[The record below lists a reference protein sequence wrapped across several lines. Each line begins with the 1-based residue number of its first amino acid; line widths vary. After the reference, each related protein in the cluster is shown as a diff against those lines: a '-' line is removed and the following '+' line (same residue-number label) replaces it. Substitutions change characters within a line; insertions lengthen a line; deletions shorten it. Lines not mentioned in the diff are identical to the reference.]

1 MPPTNNGGMPIS
13 GYKVQ
18 RSNNDVYFFGTVQCE
33 QPDGSFLTTL
43 PEDFDSCLDSTA
55 FICPQR
61 RCKYRV
67 LAING
72 VEDDN
77 FADVSPYLV
86 ATAADL
92 PNPPTSVTR
101 DDPPISKTAIEVH
114 WSPVTDAAET
124 GGALVTGY
132 RVYANTGI
140 DDALAMVFD
149 GSGSP
154 SIRSFKHTGLVPGR
168 RYWYQVTSLSSVG
181 EGSRTNISTFLAA
194 EPPAAPLQPRFVTAG
209 FGSITIG
216 LDPPPSDGGSPIV
229 RYVIYRNDGTVNGL
243 LSTQVSVCDMSRTQF
258 DVPDLLLGRDYLIQ
272 VQAHADC
279 PYGAGNSLHEYDA
292 DGICVNDGDCT
303 LPGARSGIALFTTTD
318 VPDTVTLEKVVQAR
332 TSVTFRFDPPPGDG
346 GSPVT
351 SFEPYRDDGLGGD
364 FVRVDVLPTNYF
376 EMDTDLSESG
386 NEYKYTGLVTGRRY
400 NFFVASCNKRGCR
413 SGVIFGPLTAAA
425 APDQPEP
432 PLATATSAVPPM
444 INLTW
449 TPPGATAV
457 VQYRGY
463 QGPVHASNPFPSDNG
478 GMPILKTEIQ
488 RDDGQAWSECLPKE
502 GRDLLALCMQAHVQ
516 RLFEAVFPGHATSLH
531 SEHGTIRLEGKSRQ
545 RCKKL
550 RSSSKIQLNPSFP
563 LPYITSLSSVYTH
576 ATKQEARGGHGSSTT
591 SLCSAGRAQHRAG
604 GSIVM
609 SE

>member
-114 WSPVTDAAET
+114 WSPVTEAAET
-124 GGALVTGY
+124 GGALVIGY

-168 RYWYQVTSLSSVG
+168 RYWYQVASVSSVG

-318 VPDTVTLEKVVQAR
+318 VPDTVSLEKVVQAR

-425 APDQPEP
+425 PPDQPEP

-449 TPPGATAV
+449 TPPGATCD
-457 VQYRGY
+457 RGRGGCSSFRL
-463 QGPVHASNPFPSDNG
+463 QAFPSDNG

-488 RDDGQAWSECLPKE
+488 RDDGQEGLDVWSAQC
-502 GRDLLALCMQAHVQ
+502 RDLLAFLHTHVQ
-516 RLFEAVFPGHATSLH
+516 R
-531 SEHGTIRLEGKSRQ
+531 SRPFFQ
-545 RCKKL
+545 DM
-550 RSSSKIQLNPSFP
+550 P
-563 LPYITSLSSVYTH
+563 
-576 ATKQEARGGHGSSTT
+576 
-591 SLCSAGRAQHRAG
+591 
-604 GSIVM
+604 
-609 SE
+609 